1 MIKIYTD
8 AAVKGNP
15 GDVGIGILVLWGGKQ
30 IPLKFPI
37 QTPMDNHQAE
47 LMGVKL
53 AYEWLKEQ
61 KVFEEFIFLHTD
73 SKSTVDAIQKNY
85 TKRIENQD
93 LLHQIQSLK
102 EDFPQCFVK
111 WIPESENRGADQLA
125 RQALQQCLFLKGK
138 GEF

>member
-15 GDVGIGILVLWGGKQ
+15 GNVGIGILVLWDGKQ

-61 KVFEEFIFLHTD
+61 KAYD
-73 SKSTVDAIQKNY
+73 SKSTADAIQKNY

-93 LLHQIQSLK
+93 LLYQVQSLK